1 MGGSARRVG
10 GWVAGESGQVLILL
24 KQPEAARATTEGSF
38 GALPLP
44 ELGMFAVVEV
54 QEFQKLGCLSD
65 LHMPICEWEALVER
79 SGDFPKASQEEAIA
93 GLTMT

>member
-1 MGGSARRVG
+1 
-10 GWVAGESGQVLILL
+10 
-24 KQPEAARATTEGSF
+24 
-38 GALPLP
+38 
-44 ELGMFAVVEV
+44 MFAVVEV